1 MKRLTMMMCALLLA
15 SGQSHAATPAAYP
28 YTNTSATAFVDREML
43 NLANQV
49 VVLINARR
57 QQVGCPPVRLN
68 STLTLAARRQSD
80 DMAQHQDLRH
90 ESHDGKPLATRLDD
104 VGYDYQVAAENIAA
118 GQMDAEEVVREW
130 MNSLHHRVNIVDC
143 SLRETGVAIA
153 KSSDEYELYWT
164 QVFGTRM

>member
-1 MKRLTMMMCALLLA
+1 MKHLTLLLCALLLA
-15 SGQSHAATPAAYP
+15 SGQSRAATPAAYP
-28 YTNTSATAFVDREML
+28 ENASATAFVDREML

-49 VVLINARR
+49 VVLINAKR

-80 DMAQHQDLRH
+80 DMARYHDLRH
-90 ESHDGKPLATRLDD
+90 ESHDGKQLATRLDD
-104 VGYDYQVAAENIAA
+104 VGYDYQAAAENVAA
-118 GQMDAEEVVREW
+118 GQMNAKEVVHEW

-143 SLRETGVAIA
+143 TLHETGVAIA
-153 KSSDEYELYWT
+153 KSNDEYELYWT